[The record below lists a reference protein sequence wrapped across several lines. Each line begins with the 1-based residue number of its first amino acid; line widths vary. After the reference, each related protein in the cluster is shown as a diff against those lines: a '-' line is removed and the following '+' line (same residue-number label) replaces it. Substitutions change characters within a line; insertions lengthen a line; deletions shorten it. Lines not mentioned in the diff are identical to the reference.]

1 MQGTSKIQHAA
12 AGFGPGHDYQG
23 RKAMKFK
30 SVAAAAVAFA
40 FLGFSAPAL
49 QAQTGTVKIGLNES
63 MSGNFVAV
71 GLPPAISVRMAV
83 KEINDKGG
91 FVVAGTTYKIQLVEV
106 DNQSATASAVAGMT
120 RLVEDDKVNF
130 VFGPTLSTLAT
141 QSAQISVP
149 AKVIHISAATSWQ
162 ANGSLSDPA
171 KPLLFGTQN
180 PVNRIADIDA
190 ESMAQMG
197 IKKIAFISQDDEV
210 TKAVMPSFMASMKA
224 ANISVATV
232 LFPPGTTDYTS
243 YVSRAKGED
252 VDGVYFNHPM
262 AVVNEV
268 LRTVVQL
275 GAGPKGF
282 GGRNLNPNAPLKTAI
297 GGPIPI
303 PFFSTQATPSFEYPG
318 NAKVKAFTERIKA
331 FAPEIVGANTTFSF
345 FTYDV
350 VYMLV
355 EAMKQAGTVTDTA
368 KIGSALGNLSYDGVV
383 GRICFGKTVR
393 TTSLDGGVIV
403 VRDGKLDSKVS
414 PSTCK

>member
-1 MQGTSKIQHAA
+1 MHGLSEIRIAA
-12 AGFGPGHDYQG
+12 SRPGPGRQSQG
-23 RKAMKFK
+23 GKTGQARSAL
-30 SVAAAAVAFA
+30 VAVCTIAVMGFA
-40 FLGFSAPAL
+40 APAL

-71 GLPPAISVRMAV
+71 GLPPAIAVRMAV
-83 KEINDKGG
+83 REINDKGG
-91 FVVAGTTYKIQLVEV
+91 FAVAGTTYKIQLVEV
-106 DNQSATASAVAGMT
+106 DNQSATPSAVAGMT
-120 RLVEDDKVNF
+120 KLVEDDKVNF

-149 AKVIHISAATSWQ
+149 AKVLHISAATSWQ

-190 ESMAQMG
+190 ESMAQLG
-197 IKKIAFISQDDEV
+197 IKKVAFLSQDDEV

-224 ANISVATV
+224 ANIGVATV

-243 YVSRAKGED
+243 YVSRAKGEG

-282 GGRNLNPNAPLKTAI
+282 GGRNLNPNSPLKTAI

-368 KIGSALGNLSYDGVV
+368 KIGAALGNLSYDGVV
-383 GRICFGKTVR
+383 GKLCFGKTVR
-393 TTSLDGGVIV
+393 TASLDGGVIV
-403 VRDGKLDSKVS
+403 VRDGKLDSRVS
-414 PSTCK
+414 PSTCR